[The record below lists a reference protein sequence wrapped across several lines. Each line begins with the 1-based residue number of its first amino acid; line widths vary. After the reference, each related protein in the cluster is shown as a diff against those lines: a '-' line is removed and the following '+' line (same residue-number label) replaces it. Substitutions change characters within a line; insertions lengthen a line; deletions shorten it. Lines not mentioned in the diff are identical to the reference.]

1 MNKISTFFLT
11 IFLGL
16 YFSVSAQ
23 VDEYQDDIIS
33 LLNCN
38 GTLQAYDFEYEKTIV
53 SLNLRVAA
61 KDTPDSFWE
70 KFREGKK
77 ESIDELISILAYAY
91 RKNYSHPE
99 IKELLNY
106 YETSAAQ
113 KLLENEKEFT
123 KEELKIIEDYNASD
137 IAKTVVAKKEVL
149 EVDANDI
156 FDVWYRELFTKGM
169 GALAKS
175 GYTKH

>member
-1 MNKISTFFLT
+1 MNKISAFFLT

-16 YFSVSAQ
+16 YFSVAAQ

-33 LLNCN
+33 LLNSN
-38 GTLQAYDFEYEKTIV
+38 GTIQVYDFEYEKTLV

-77 ESIDELISILAYAY
+77 ESLDELISILAFAY
-91 RKNYSHPE
+91 RKNYSQPE

-113 KLLENEKEFT
+113 KQIKNEKEFT
-123 KEELKIIEDYNASD
+123 KEELKIIKDFNASD
-137 IAKTVVAKKEVL
+137 IAETVIAKKEIL
-149 EVDANDI
+149 AADAKDI
-156 FDVWYRELFTKGM
+156 SSEWTKELFAKGM
-169 GALAKS
+169 GALAKA
-175 GYTKH
+175 GYTK